1 MYYSCIGLELGKST
15 NNPAQVTRYV
25 KEIMHDI
32 EQGKLLI
39 NKCNSL
45 LVLLSSQNEV
55 TLSKLVEDEAF
66 KSFMTE
72 NILKE
77 DEDDLLSPTN

>member
-25 KEIMHDI
+25 KEIMYDI

-45 LVLLSSQNEV
+45 LVLLSSQNEI
-55 TLSKLVEDEAF
+55 TISKLVENEVF
-66 KSFMTE
+66 KSFITE
-72 NILKE
+72 NVLK
-77 DEDDLLSPTN
+77 EDDLLSLTN